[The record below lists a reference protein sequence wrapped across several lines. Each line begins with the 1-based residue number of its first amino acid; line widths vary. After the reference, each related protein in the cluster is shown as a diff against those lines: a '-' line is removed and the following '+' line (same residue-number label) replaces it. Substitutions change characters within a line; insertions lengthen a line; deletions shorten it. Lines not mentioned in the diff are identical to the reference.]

1 LKFGEKYT
9 GKVVLQCE
17 ECHFIWTLQAK
28 NLILAETMGL
38 KCPKCQKVTGNRV
51 LRVVQESA
59 LDQWF

>member
-1 LKFGEKYT
+1 
-9 GKVVLQCE
+9 VLQCE